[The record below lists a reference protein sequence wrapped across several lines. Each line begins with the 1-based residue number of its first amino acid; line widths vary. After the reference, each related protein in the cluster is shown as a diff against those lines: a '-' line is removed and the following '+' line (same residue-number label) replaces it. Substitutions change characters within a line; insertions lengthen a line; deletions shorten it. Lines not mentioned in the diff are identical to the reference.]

1 MKKERAVDKDGFPI
15 SDAKLVYAD
24 GTPIPKKVPPKVVT
38 GTTLLEK
45 MEKAGTVEPPTEI
58 IEPVPPNVKDTKDVY
73 VPNDLDKKPE

>member
-1 MKKERAVDKDGFPI
+1 
-15 SDAKLVYAD
+15 
-24 GTPIPKKVPPKVVT
+24 
-38 GTTLLEK
+38 